1 MVAAVGGGTVVGVV
15 GCVCVC
21 VTCVGNVESV
31 GVKSG
36 VDDDVPTSHSSIT
49 TEGKYMLV

>member
-31 GVKSG
+31 GFKSG
-36 VDDDVPTSHSSIT
+36 VDDVPTSHSSIT